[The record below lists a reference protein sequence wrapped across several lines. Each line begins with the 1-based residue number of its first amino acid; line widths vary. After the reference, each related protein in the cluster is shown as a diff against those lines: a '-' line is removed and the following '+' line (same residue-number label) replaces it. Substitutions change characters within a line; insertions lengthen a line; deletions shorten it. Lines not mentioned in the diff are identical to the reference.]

1 MFSFGGS
8 RSRSRSESEARSFI
22 DPSQQPHLNNI
33 RNQASVLSMGGMPV
47 EGVASINNRLS
58 SGIGAQFQGG
68 GAIAGAGA
76 GMMGFGSGI
85 MNQGY
90 GAANNFIQGAAGTN
104 PSGFVEGGMD
114 AGRMFAQGG
123 SQANIAQG
131 SGAATGTAREMA
143 NQAFGVTGA
152 QSAGTMNQGFDQ
164 SNVANYMNND
174 VLSGQID
181 AASRDVMRNLQEN
194 QLTGNAA
201 MAAGSGNSGSSRRAV
216 MDAIATRGAA
226 DRVGD
231 IAANMRGQA
240 YNTGLGIEANRASQN
255 AQLGQ
260 QNQQFNASNQQQ
272 ANMFSAGAA
281 NQLLGQG
288 FNIGANQLESNLQR
302 EQQGNQFN
310 TGQFNQNMQFGAN
323 MGMDANRMALQNQQ
337 FGANLGLQM
346 GGQGMAGMQSGANIM
361 TSGINQQIAAGNFQ
375 RDYEQQL
382 LNNQFQQAMSP
393 YNALNFYNQIVGAP
407 TVLNEASSSSRG
419 RSSGINFGFGG

>member
-8 RSRSRSESEARSFI
+8 SSKSKSESNARTYI

-33 RNQASVLSMGGMPV
+33 RNQAMALSGGMPV
-47 EGVASINNRLS
+47 EGVASINDRLS
-58 SGIGAQFQGG
+58 AGVGAQFQGG
-68 GAIAGAGA
+68 GAIAGAGSS
-76 GMMGFGSGI
+76 MMGYGSGM

-90 GAANNFIQGAAGTN
+90 GAANNFIQQSGNSGPGQFLNPAMGAGQN
-104 PSGFVEGGMD
+104 
-114 AGRMFAQGG
+114 FAQGAA
-123 SQANIAQG
+123 QAQVAQG

-164 SNVANYMNND
+164 SNVSNYINND

-201 MAAGSGNSGSSRRAV
+201 AAAGTGNSGSSRRAV

-226 DRVGD
+226 DRMGD

-260 QNQQFNASNQQQ
+260 QNQQFNATSQNQ
-272 ANMFSAGAA
+272 ANQFSAAA
-281 NQLLGQG
+281 GNQLLSQG
-288 FNIGANQLESNLQR
+288 FNIGANQLESNLARQ
-302 EQQGNQFN
+302 QQGNQFN
-310 TGQFNQNMQFGAN
+310 AGQFNQNRQFGTN
-323 MGMDANRMALQNQQ
+323 MGMDAGRMALQNQQ
-337 FGANLGLQM
+337 FGANLGMQM
-346 GGQGMAGMQSGANIM
+346 GNQGMAGMQSGANMM
-361 TSGINQQIAAGNFQ
+361 TAGINQQINAGQYQ

-382 LNNQFQQAMSP
+382 LNNQYQQAMSP
-393 YNALNFYNQIVGAP
+393 YNALNFYNQIVGDP
-407 TVLNEASSSSRG
+407 TVLNEATSK
-419 RSSGINFGFGG
+419 SSGKSKSANFGFG

>member
-8 RSRSRSESEARSFI
+8 RSRSRSQSEARSFI
-22 DPSQQPHLNNI
+22 DPSQQTHLNNI

-47 EGVASINNRLS
+47 EGVASINDRLS

-76 GMMGFGSGI
+76 NMMGFGSGM

-90 GAANNFIQGAAGTN
+90 GAVNNFIQDSAGTN
-104 PSGFVEGGMD
+104 PSGFVRGGMD
-114 AGRMFAQGG
+114 AGQMFAHGG

-164 SNVANYMNND
+164 NNVANYMNND

-272 ANMFSAGAA
+272 ADMFSAGAG

-323 MGMDANRMALQNQQ
+323 MGMDANRMAQQNQQ

-346 GGQGMAGMQSGANIM
+346 GGQGMAGMQSGANMM

-375 RDYEQQL
+375 RGYEQQL

-407 TVLNEASSSSRG
+407 TVLNEANSSSRG
-419 RSSGINFGFGG
+419 RSSGFNFGFG